1 AKGIIPGLKPGDV
14 VTVVALLSE
23 DADGDLAQA
32 ARETLGKLPP
42 PILNGAL
49 SAQLPARVIERLAAS
64 YKTNHAVIEQLLRQP
79 LIGPAALEHLAQA
92 ADERAG
98 ELIATNE
105 ALMLRNP
112 VAIEKLYM
120 NERVRMSTADR
131 LLELA
136 VRNGIELAIPAY
148 KEAAQAIQ
156 NELIPEP
163 SEEPTY
169 DDMLFE
175 ETSRIARETGFSDDD
190 DTHEV
195 DDEGE
200 ERLRA
205 EFLPLHQRIAN
216 MTITQRIRRAML
228 GG

>member
-1 AKGIIPGLKPGDV
+1 LFR
-14 VTVVALLSE
+14 S
-23 DADGDLAQA
+23 
-32 ARETLGKLPP
+32 
-42 PILNGAL
+42 
-49 SAQLPARVIERLAAS
+49 
-64 YKTNHAVIEQLLRQP
+64 NHARDHEVVEKLLRQP
-79 LIGPAALEHLAQA
+79 NIDGAVLEHLAEA

-105 ALMLRNP
+105 ALMLKNAS
-112 VAIEKLYM
+112 VIEKLYM

-136 VRNGIELAIPAY
+136 VRNGLELSIPAF

-156 NELIPEP
+156 NELVAEP

-175 ETSRIARETGFSDDD
+175 ETSRLAKETALTDDD

-195 DDEGE
+195 D
-200 ERLRA
+200 
-205 EFLPLHQRIAN
+205 
-216 MTITQRIRRAML
+216 
-228 GG
+228 

>member
-1 AKGIIPGLKPGDV
+1 
-14 VTVVALLSE
+14 
-23 DADGDLAQA
+23 
-32 ARETLGKLPP
+32 
-42 PILNGAL
+42 
-49 SAQLPARVIERLAAS
+49 
-64 YKTNHAVIEQLLRQP
+64 
-79 LIGPAALEHLAQA
+79 
-92 ADERAG
+92 
-98 ELIATNE
+98 
-105 ALMLRNP
+105 
-112 VAIEKLYM
+112 
-120 NERVRMSTADR
+120 
-131 LLELA
+131 
-136 VRNGIELAIPAY
+136 
-148 KEAAQAIQ
+148 
-156 NELIPEP
+156 P

-228 GG
+228 GGAAERLILVRDSNRLVAAAAAKSPRMREPEAARITASRAVSDEVLRILAPNREFTRSYQNKLNLVTKPRTPYTFAASLVPHL